1 MQVTHTLDIALVGI
15 PGLLIGLM
23 IGYLVGGMSSLRVVD
38 RIGLGIVIS
47 GIGGLILSLVI
58 SLFIPITT
66 TIEMIFIILAFAGG
80 YGLGLFLNWKPP
92 IKSGPKSH
100 IIYEPDD
107 DDAFD
112 KEIEEALGGKD

>member
-15 PGLLIGLM
+15 PGLFIGLM

-38 RIGLGIVIS
+38 RIGLGIAIS

>member
-1 MQVTHTLDIALVGI
+1 MQVTHSLDIALVGI
-15 PGLLIGLM
+15 PGLLIGVI

-38 RIGLGIVIS
+38 RIGLGVVIS
-47 GIGGLILSLVI
+47 GISGFILSLVI
-58 SLFIPITT
+58 GFFIPLT
-66 TIEMIFIILAFAGG
+66 TIEIGFVIFAFGG
-80 YGLGLFLNWKPP
+80 GFVLGLILNWRPP
-92 IKSGPKSH
+92 IKSGPKNH

>member
-38 RIGLGIVIS
+38 RIGLGIAIS

-58 SLFIPITT
+58 SLFIPITNNRDDIHHSSLCRRLWSRSISQLET
-66 TIEMIFIILAFAGG
+66 TNQI
-80 YGLGLFLNWKPP
+80 WP
-92 IKSGPKSH
+92 
-100 IIYEPDD
+100 
-107 DDAFD
+107 
-112 KEIEEALGGKD
+112 